1 MANAKKEA
9 LPMDINITGKVGIRF
24 KEPINT
30 TNGGITRMRESVRR
44 LGRLVSMAFVVVI
57 GVVVM
62 TALAERLSNG
72 HF

>member
-30 TNGGITRMRESVRR
+30 TNGGITNKILNVKMD
-44 LGRLVSMAFVVVI
+44 
-57 GVVVM
+57 
-62 TALAERLSNG
+62 
-72 HF
+72 